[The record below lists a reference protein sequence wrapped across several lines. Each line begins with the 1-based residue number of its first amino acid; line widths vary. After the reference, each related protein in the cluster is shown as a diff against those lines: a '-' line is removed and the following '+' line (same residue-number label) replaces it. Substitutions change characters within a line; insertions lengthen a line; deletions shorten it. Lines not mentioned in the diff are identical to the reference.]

1 MAETNL
7 NSSKSESGD
16 IKTFSIA
23 SNSGGQSMSLKTSIT
38 ELYYYESILDPTVR
52 VNILFT
58 DTGNS
63 LDGKNVLRQLP
74 IVGTEKCEIAIADN
88 SDNELKI
95 ELLVDD
101 VRPILEETSE
111 TVVKLALASKEFIE
125 NELSRV
131 NIRFDGKLSDH
142 VSKILTEQ
150 QFVGTQ
156 KDIDVEETTNNYNF
170 FGNNRKPFYICSWL
184 AKKAVP
190 ATGGLGKTAGYFFY
204 ETSLGYKFKSIDTLM
219 KQSPKRKLIFNEVP
233 DSRGALIPEG
243 YDGKIL
249 QMDNNGN
256 MNSQKKFE
264 GGAYKN
270 RHVKFDPFNCV
281 YEVTNQTT
289 QETEGSLELAGN
301 ELPQLNPELD
311 GKLNNFTKTTY
322 SLTDTGTLPSGSSEE
337 QIDKAKEINFDYGNI
352 VNQAQMRYNQLFTI
366 KKSITIAGDFSLNAG
381 DTIFVD
387 APETSEDKL
396 KQKTDPQTGGL
407 YIIADLCH
415 YISPERC
422 LTRLNLVR
430 DSYGRKVS

>member
-63 LDGKNVLRQLP
+63 LDGKNVLRELP

-101 VRPILEETSE
+101 VRPILEEASE

-156 KDIDVEETTNNYNF
+156 KNIDVEETTNNYNF

-184 AKKAVP
+184 VQESSPCYRWSWKDCW
-190 ATGGLGKTAGYFFY
+190 LFF
-204 ETSLGYKFKSIDTLM
+204 L
-219 KQSPKRKLIFNEVP
+219 
-233 DSRGALIPEG
+233 
-243 YDGKIL
+243 
-249 QMDNNGN
+249 
-256 MNSQKKFE
+256 
-264 GGAYKN
+264 
-270 RHVKFDPFNCV
+270 
-281 YEVTNQTT
+281 
-289 QETEGSLELAGN
+289 
-301 ELPQLNPELD
+301 
-311 GKLNNFTKTTY
+311 
-322 SLTDTGTLPSGSSEE
+322 
-337 QIDKAKEINFDYGNI
+337 
-352 VNQAQMRYNQLFTI
+352 
-366 KKSITIAGDFSLNAG
+366 
-381 DTIFVD
+381 
-387 APETSEDKL
+387 
-396 KQKTDPQTGGL
+396 
-407 YIIADLCH
+407 
-415 YISPERC
+415 
-422 LTRLNLVR
+422 
-430 DSYGRKVS
+430 